1 MTAKKNKKPWP
12 TKAAMEQIYENNL
25 WGGNPTEF
33 YSGEGSH
40 DPRFVVPYIDKVIS
54 FLTSC
59 TTPITICDLGCG
71 DFNIGSQL
79 LPYVQKYYG
88 IDIVAPLIEFNQQ
101 NHKHEHLEFHCLDIA
116 KDELPEADC
125 AVVRQVLQ
133 HLSNAEIKKVVNKLN
148 VYKYVL
154 LTEHIPLG
162 EFVPNK
168 EIISGQ
174 GIRLKKGSGVDV
186 LAPPF
191 DFKFKSKNELLA
203 IPVSNKKGVVVTT
216 LYTVF

>member
-1 MTAKKNKKPWP
+1 MTAKKKKKPWP

-25 WGGNPTEF
+25 WGGNPSEF
-33 YSGEGSH
+33 YSGQGSH
-40 DPRFVVPYIDKVIS
+40 DPTFVVPYVDKVIS

-71 DFNIGSQL
+71 DFNVGSQF

-88 IDIVAPLIEFNQQ
+88 IDIVARLIEFNRK
-101 NHKHEHLEFHCLDIA
+101 NHKHKHLEFHSLDIA

-125 AVVRQVLQ
+125 VIVRQVLQ
-133 HLSNAEIKKVVNKLN
+133 HLSNAEIKKVVNKLYA
-148 VYKYVL
+148 YKYVL

-162 EFVPNK
+162 EFEPNID
-168 EIISGQ
+168 IISGQ

-191 DFKFKSKNELLA
+191 DFKVKSKKELLV
-203 IPVSNKKGVVVTT
+203 IPVPNKKGVVVTT